1 MNIDEEIFSIDAD
14 PSLIEWIQAKLTTFG
29 VPHIKTR
36 WAEQMQKTASKFLLH
51 DDYQF
56 LFFSFDEAQPDNV
69 GNFNTGSN
77 NTTPTTTITPGSHQ
91 QPSKQQHHTKVLP
104 PKRSPLHDLD
114 LDQYT
119 INVALNPDFA
129 TTPVVTIYFMKEMGT
144 EVTPDNL
151 DQVLSCGLIR
161 GNPLHSLLD
170 IVKSQF
176 APKLLASTK
185 KWPESI
191 QKDFSSSMHKFL
203 ASLTETSYRIRGST
217 VLYVP
222 IEDIKSLKDARQDKD
237 LVQRL
242 EAALIFWTSQ
252 IKEVIQQKD
261 SNEHGEN
268 SRPLDEIEYWR
279 SRTKDLMY
287 LKQQLD
293 TPDVKLICDILEGSA
308 HMSNF
313 KQLADEI
320 QVGCDSA
327 MNNLLYLST
336 LQEPCKVLATAQPS
350 QIPHIIP
357 EILQMVSMIWRMSKS
372 YHTSDRITSLLR
384 KVSNEIIHRCC
395 QTISLDDIF
404 NGSVHSSMKSLE
416 ESIKA
421 GESWKSICIETFQ
434 KLSAHYEEQQF
445 SRKFEYDSNSVF
457 AEIDAFV
464 QRCNDLNE
472 VCEAQIQFGAKGADE
487 TANGLPAFAGTK
499 GPEITKSLLD
509 IRHQFEKL
517 VQELRNVNYPILDLS
532 KSTRWHD
539 DHGKFKNGIR
549 DLELIMVNVLS
560 SAFGTVRS
568 IEQGV
573 QLLEAFS
580 YLAKRD
586 TIRRTVQVKAS
597 QLYEMFMNQL
607 DEIQTQFENQK
618 KNRPIQ
624 PYHPQYAGAAL
635 WTQTIRDRIARD
647 KHLLDRAY
655 FLPRTEKEQND
666 MDDKFYQVYEAG
678 LHKFQDELYT
688 KWEKSIQPLLE
699 EFDQMTNIPIMRRV
713 EGNLVNLNFSP
724 ELQCIFMESRYWS
737 RIPGYEPPTKLI
749 EAMGGL
755 EDEEKLRTNMENVNL
770 VVRDYNQIILSMTEQ
785 QKHLFRERIRKLDKK
800 INPAFSNLYWSSKG
814 VIDYFVTECRKFC
827 HEKKMEIKE
836 FNERVAQIEEQCVRI
851 QDTLL
856 IKIDPKTVYHESSF
870 DKEQSQHRTM
880 VKRQL
885 INANEKIVEMMKA
898 LYDIF
903 KTDIKFPEIEREWWL
918 FVQGIEKKV
927 ENALRTTLKRS
938 LQKLSTVIN
947 EDKENQETQNP
958 LFLVSVILD
967 DDEEGNKRPSL
978 KPSVSDLRDLVEK
991 NQSELSRCT
1000 SVVTRLEPTL
1010 RQIIEEEQRIEREA
1024 QQDQEL
1030 EEEPDE
1036 DERIHKRTE
1045 YSERRAME
1053 AKARK
1058 KVKLPNYT
1066 DSIRKQK
1073 LFVEL
1078 IVSTVQGMLSV
1089 NQDIDNYLDK
1099 WTEEYSD
1106 IWNTI
1111 RENFLR
1117 RLALPKKRPASSF
1130 ETEIEKY
1137 KVFHNSIQQEEQTHV
1152 IGYLQLDCAPLKHTL
1167 VMECISLQNA
1177 LLDLLHKNAKTE
1189 LEKIYKEFEDN
1200 SRALS
1205 ERPRDRETLSKK
1217 LELLSHMRKLVEK
1230 DPNLQE
1236 DEQKSEMEKKY
1247 DPIISYYQLL
1257 GHYDKNLSDE
1267 EVENLKNLEAEGSNF
1282 VHVVKKSEKELM
1294 AHREEFKLKLQ
1305 QELLEF
1311 EKKVDGLKKDVEN
1324 RGPYRPDESVQ
1335 QAKSQIADYRNK
1347 LQSCIKDQ
1355 RKLKEGVKLF
1365 DMQMKNYKQLKEVEK
1380 TLQLMEKIW
1389 TLQERWNITWDSW
1402 KFGTFNE
1409 IDVNAME
1416 QEAAKFISDVNRM
1429 AKDIRDWPIW
1439 QSLSEELD
1447 QFKRTLPLILDLKN
1461 EAMRGRH
1468 WDDLRDIISEPFDE
1482 KGKEFNLEKIFNLGF
1497 DSYAEDISQLSH
1509 SASQELSIE
1518 RDLEKI
1524 KQTWYNTNLNVV
1536 PYRDDYLKLSAT
1548 DDIFQNLDDN
1558 QVSLGSMKISP
1569 YVAAFQSEVTY
1580 WEKSLS
1586 SISETIELILIV
1598 QTSWQYLLNIFEVE
1612 DIQKQLPEETGIFK
1626 MVNNKWKIL
1635 MEGVNEAKN
1644 VLKATQ
1650 KDGLMDTLN
1659 EMNGKLEQIQK
1670 QLDDYLEKKRQEFPR
1685 FYFLSDGDLL
1695 EILGQARDPNAVQ
1708 KHLENCFE
1716 GIHKLKIEK
1725 QENKSGTH
1733 FIAKGMLS
1741 KKGEYVPFVHPVTL
1755 EGPVEKWLKY
1765 VEDAMRAAV
1774 KRLLA
1779 RCFQYSGVIDRD
1791 KWINEYQGQLLITA
1805 SQLLWT
1811 KKITEA
1817 LTKQQPKKALR
1828 ALRKKWNTYLKQY
1841 SAKVRTKLP
1850 SLTRSKLI
1858 ALLTIEVHSRDA
1870 LDALYKSGCSNIDDF
1885 EWLKQLR
1892 FYWDEEKDSCV
1903 VRQTSAEVDYDNEYL
1918 GNSSRLVITPLTERC
1933 YMTLTTAV
1941 QLHKGGNPKGPAGT
1955 GKTETVKDLSK
1966 AIGKRCLVLNC
1977 SDGLDYQSM
1986 GRMFSGL
1993 CQTGA
1998 WSCFDEFNRIELPV
2012 LSVVSTQI
2020 RTIQAALR
2028 SHMTRFRFE
2037 DSDIR
2042 LDSKTGIFITMNP
2055 GYAGRVELPDNLKAL
2070 FRPCT
2075 MVVPD
2080 LAIICEIMLF
2090 SEGFIEA
2097 RVLARKMIKLYDLAK
2112 GQLSKQNHYDWG
2124 LRALK
2129 SILVVAGRLKRENPD
2144 KDEATLLMKALYDMN
2159 VAKFVFEDTP
2169 LFEDLLNDLFVSINI
2184 DRSSNPSLFKAIKAD
2199 LKKHDYMLFDDDQQ
2213 VNKVIQ
2219 LYETMGT
2226 RHSVMVVGGTSG
2238 GKSVVINTLKRA
2250 QDKLGLPTKLYTLN
2264 PKAQTVNELYG
2275 VMDNDTRE
2283 WIDGLLSNIF
2293 RRINVQSEKGE
2304 ERRYVLFDG
2313 DVDAVWIENMN
2324 SVMDDNKVLTLPNGE
2339 RIDLVTPQCS
2349 LLFEVGDLQYASPA
2363 TVSRCGMV
2371 YVDPKNL
2378 PCESY
2383 FYRWKVRTF
2392 RDDEDKGAIFD
2403 KFFEHYVNRALDFV
2417 LEGVEPDGTISR
2429 PVNLILP
2436 VTRINM
2442 VTQLCTI
2449 VESLLP
2455 SLEKIREE
2463 KELECVFLFCL
2474 MWSVGGSVVDAE
2486 RARFD
2491 KFVKTITNC
2500 KVVDNSGNSEAF
2512 IPAGSYPKAF
2522 TLYEYFYDSEH
2533 HQWKHWESVVPE
2545 YHAPEDGKFS
2555 SILVPTIDTER
2566 YSFLLK
2572 TVLSVDKPVLFVGE
2586 PGTAKTVIIQS
2597 YLNQVANDDPSK
2609 FANLNINFSSRTT
2622 SMDVQRTIEDN
2633 IEKRIGDTFG
2643 PLGGKRLRVFIDDL
2657 SMPKVDTY
2665 GTQQPIALLKL
2676 LVENGGLYERGS
2688 GDKLD
2693 WKKIVSLDYIAATAP
2708 PGGSNNQVDP
2718 RFISLFSCFNLTFP
2732 SPESLHSIYSSILMT
2747 HLSNFNEI
2755 VRGVGEKLTN
2765 MTLDLYNYIVQK
2777 LPPTPS
2783 KFHYVFN
2790 LRDLSRVYSGL
2801 CLSNTENFIESAQ
2814 FLRLWRNETTRVF
2827 HDRLIS
2833 PDDKK
2838 LVTDYIA
2845 GLIEKNCP
2853 EQKDAALAN
2862 PMLFGD
2868 FLDVNEKMPVRLY
2881 QDLVDYST
2889 VKKVV
2894 EEQLLLYNDT
2904 MERPMNLVMFDAAI
2918 EHLCRVHRIIRMDRG
2933 HALLVGVGGSGKQS
2947 LTRLAAF
2954 LAGFEVFT
2962 INICRGYGDTHFRD
2976 DLKMLYD
2983 KLGVENKKVVF
2994 LFTDAHV
3001 LDEGFLEYINNMLT
3015 TGMVPALFPD
3025 EEKDQKI
3032 SAVSREVRE
3041 AGMVENKENC
3051 WNYFISK
3058 CRDNLHIVLAMSP
3071 AGNALRVRCRNFPG
3085 LVSSTSID
3093 WFLPWPSQALEAV
3106 ADRFLQQVDIPE
3118 ENREDIV
3125 QHMIKVHLSVGEY
3138 SRRFEQELRR
3148 YNYVT
3153 PKNYLD
3159 YIAMY
3164 KQMLDRNRKEL
3175 DTKSDKLQKGLNMLK
3190 KAKDEVESMKQ
3201 TLSETKIVV
3210 QNKTVQ
3216 VNQLLVDISKSTA
3229 EAMSNRKTAQKKDE
3243 ELSVQTA
3250 EIEKQKEAAEIEL
3263 AEAEPIL
3270 QAAEDALRDLNRDD
3284 ITQMK
3289 SFANPHDFVKDVGKC
3304 IVILLGKGGMEPSW
3318 KNAKAL
3324 MGDVSFIKKLI
3335 NYDKNLLSQARVN
3348 QIKAI
3353 VKKNGSSFNPSD
3365 LKSKS
3370 SAAAGLLTWVDAI
3383 VKFFKVWKSVEP
3395 KRRMVEKAQKKL
3407 DKSMKDLAEIKA
3419 TLSELE
3425 KNIQNLNE
3433 ELAKRESEAN
3443 ELKEKADSMEK
3454 KLNKANKLIEGLGS
3468 ERTRW
3473 AIEIED
3479 LKQKRIRLVG
3489 DCLLGSGFM
3498 CYTGAF
3504 TVAFRNQLMKDIW
3517 FTDLQERNIPVTEN
3531 FHLNNILTS
3540 EVQIAQ
3546 WESEGLPSD
3555 EVSVQN
3561 GILTDRAHK
3570 FPLCIDPQLQAISW
3584 IKERERKNDLVI
3596 RTFNDADFM
3605 RELENA
3611 IKFGRPFLFENVDE
3625 FIDPMIEPVLD
3636 MNLLEGK
3643 GVIKL
3648 SGEEVEV
3655 DKGFRLYLCT
3665 RLSNPHYSPEIYG
3678 KTQII
3683 NYSVTFDGLQ
3693 EQLLN
3698 GVVNHE
3704 RPELEEERKRLVQ
3717 ETNSNK
3723 IELAK
3728 LEEKILH
3735 ELSISGNTSL
3745 IENDDLIQTLD
3756 NTKSRVADIQVKL
3769 VKAQE
3774 TSKEIEKAREAY
3786 RVVAKRG
3793 AILFFAMASLSGINS
3808 MYEYSL
3814 SSYSSDVYEFSLTK
3828 SEHSKMFDGRLQ
3840 NIIDYLTFRAYT
3852 YTCNGLFEEHKLTFS
3867 MLITTKILEREGQMN
3882 MQQYDF
3888 FLKGNVSLDKLSQEN
3903 PFDWISDQGWKD
3915 LLKLPTLE
3923 MLEGPNPFENIASD
3937 VIEHEKVW
3945 KAWYD
3950 VDDCENKPLPLNYD
3964 EKLSQ
3969 FQKICLIK
3977 CFRVDRI
3984 MRAVTK
3990 FISAHMG
3997 ERFVKPPVLDYQD
4010 IFNGSTNVSPIVCM
4024 ISPGYDPASDIIK
4037 LAEKLNKRYKSIS
4050 LGQGQGKKALDML
4063 DKGMSKG
4070 HWVVLQNCH
4079 LLVKW
4084 MKNVEKILNSMEK
4097 DKVHKEFR
4105 LWLTTEVS
4113 PEFPLAIL
4121 QRALKVVTEPPNSLQ
4136 LNMATSFSKISEE
4149 QFNAC
4154 PHPAFKPLV
4163 FVLAYFHAVIQERRK
4178 YGKIGWNVPYDF
4190 NRSDFDVSFSLLDT
4204 YLTKAYEYGDPVPWD
4219 SLKYLVGEAM
4229 YGGRVTDDFDR
4240 RILITYLNEYMG
4252 DFLFDTFQPFYFFED
4267 EHRSYSL
4274 PQDCITKSLSLED
4287 YKSHVEETIL
4297 VDNTPEVFGLHPNAE
4312 IGYLTNSAR
4321 SLFQNLLELQPRGG
4335 AATGSTSREDYIG
4348 QIARGIQ
4355 EKIPQPFDRI
4365 ALVKKIGKP
4374 SPIDVVLLQEVERW
4388 NILVTV
4394 MQQTLSDLQRALVGE
4409 IGMSAELEN
4418 LSFSLFNGMVPSI
4431 WRKYAPKTRKTLS
4444 NWLLHFQQRY
4454 QQYDEWIETSSD
4466 PMVIWLSGL
4475 HVPESYLT
4483 ALVQV
4488 TCKKYK
4494 WPLDRTTSI
4503 AKVTKFTNPNQIKQK
4518 PKDGCYVKGL
4528 FLEGADWDL
4537 KTCELKRQEPKKL
4550 VVELPIVLISPIENS
4565 KVKLQNTHTTPVYVT
4580 ADRGS
4585 ASGVG
4590 LVFTA
4595 NLDTTDH
4602 TSHWILQSAAIT
4614 LETDD

>member
-1 MNIDEEIFSIDAD
+1 MNNDSFSNL
-14 PSLIEWIQAKLTTFG
+14 PNGTSSTSTSTNNQL
-29 VPHIKTR
+29 
-36 WAEQMQKTASKFLLH
+36 
-51 DDYQF
+51 
-56 LFFSFDEAQPDNV
+56 
-69 GNFNTGSN
+69 NFT
-77 NTTPTTTITPGSHQ
+77 
-91 QPSKQQHHTKVLP
+91 
-104 PKRSPLHDLD
+104 
-114 LDQYT
+114 LDQ
-119 INVALNPDFA
+119 
-129 TTPVVTIYFMKEMGT
+129 
-144 EVTPDNL
+144 NL
-151 DQVLSCGLIR
+151 EGGLYL
-161 GNPLHSLLD
+161 GPTQLHSLSLLLNG
-170 IVKSQF
+170 VYMPLLQTKQSS
-176 APKLLASTK
+176 KLSSGVNGASK
-185 KWPESI
+185 
-191 QKDFSSSMHKFL
+191 
-203 ASLTETSYRIRGST
+203 
-217 VLYVP
+217 
-222 IEDIKSLKDARQDKD
+222 
-237 LVQRL
+237 
-242 EAALIFWTSQ
+242 
-252 IKEVIQQKD
+252 
-261 SNEHGEN
+261 
-268 SRPLDEIEYWR
+268 
-279 SRTKDLMY
+279 
-287 LKQQLD
+287 D
-293 TPDVKLICDILEGSA
+293 TPHTAMVSYD
-308 HMSNF
+308 F
-313 KQLADEI
+313 
-320 QVGCDSA
+320 
-327 MNNLLYLST
+327 MNNLKKFSSQTYQTLTQLKGEVSLEIPQVDISDPKEASRDEQIVATIESKLEYWTQLIRSLLEQTIGRTREGDGPLSEIEFWRQRAAALGTFWEQLNDDAVKQMIEVLRHYDASQMLAGYEDQFQELTKMYMEAKDNVKFLETLERHFKNISRAQHSLLPISDTLPSMMRALRMVWVISRHYNTDKQMVPLLELIANEIADKVEDYLDFDKTVHLIFDQPEVVRSKLIEGKNVLRKWKKTYEKVKTEIENSERDTQWDFEPDPLFERTEYMHARCMDLIFIVDTIVKYKNFLGPEMEAGTGDKRGVEDVLKDVESLLVPIKKFPNVFDTKSEKRWKILMKEFKENVQEIEISINDFIDRSFVKIQSAEGAFKLLQDVKKIQSQDDDAIKHNMQLKSLHILDRFGLEVDQIKHIFDTEKDNPPRTKNLPPTAGSIYWSNSLFERIRTPILSISNDILDNNEKGKQIKDKCLVVANSIKEFEKNLFDSWKNNVTSAAMTYLKMNILDGDLSKLKGYVNFHPNLTLLIQESKYLDKLNKKVPELAQNVT
-336 LQEPCKVLATAQPS
+336 LQEDK
-350 QIPHIIP
+350 
-357 EILQMVSMIWRMSKS
+357 
-372 YHTSDRITSLLR
+372 YH
-384 KVSNEIIHRCC
+384 
-395 QTISLDDIF
+395 
-404 NGSVHSSMKSLE
+404 
-416 ESIKA
+416 
-421 GESWKSICIETFQ
+421 
-434 KLSAHYEEQQF
+434 
-445 SRKFEYDSNSVF
+445 
-457 AEIDAFV
+457 
-464 QRCNDLNE
+464 
-472 VCEAQIQFGAKGADE
+472 
-487 TANGLPAFAGTK
+487 
-499 GPEITKSLLD
+499 
-509 IRHQFEKL
+509 
-517 VQELRNVNYPILDLS
+517 
-532 KSTRWHD
+532 
-539 DHGKFKNGIR
+539 
-549 DLELIMVNVLS
+549 
-560 SAFGTVRS
+560 
-568 IEQGV
+568 
-573 QLLEAFS
+573 
-580 YLAKRD
+580 
-586 TIRRTVQVKAS
+586 
-597 QLYEMFMNQL
+597 
-607 DEIQTQFENQK
+607 
-618 KNRPIQ
+618 
-624 PYHPQYAGAAL
+624 
-635 WTQTIRDRIARD
+635 
-647 KHLLDRAY
+647 
-655 FLPRTEKEQND
+655 
-666 MDDKFYQVYEAG
+666 
-678 LHKFQDELYT
+678 
-688 KWEKSIQPLLE
+688 
-699 EFDQMTNIPIMRRV
+699 
-713 EGNLVNLNFSP
+713 
-724 ELQCIFMESRYWS
+724 
-737 RIPGYEPPTKLI
+737 GY
-749 EAMGGL
+749 
-755 EDEEKLRTNMENVNL
+755 
-770 VVRDYNQIILSMTEQ
+770 
-785 QKHLFRERIRKLDKK
+785 
-800 INPAFSNLYWSSKG
+800 
-814 VIDYFVTECRKFC
+814 
-827 HEKKMEIKE
+827 
-836 FNERVAQIEEQCVRI
+836 
-851 QDTLL
+851 
-856 IKIDPKTVYHESSF
+856 
-870 DKEQSQHRTM
+870 
-880 VKRQL
+880 
-885 INANEKIVEMMKA
+885 
-898 LYDIF
+898 
-903 KTDIKFPEIEREWWL
+903 
-918 FVQGIEKKV
+918 
-927 ENALRTTLKRS
+927 
-938 LQKLSTVIN
+938 
-947 EDKENQETQNP
+947 
-958 LFLVSVILD
+958 
-967 DDEEGNKRPSL
+967 
-978 KPSVSDLRDLVEK
+978 
-991 NQSELSRCT
+991 
-1000 SVVTRLEPTL
+1000 
-1010 RQIIEEEQRIEREA
+1010 
-1024 QQDQEL
+1024 
-1030 EEEPDE
+1030 
-1036 DERIHKRTE
+1036 
-1045 YSERRAME
+1045 
-1053 AKARK
+1053 
-1058 KVKLPNYT
+1058 
-1066 DSIRKQK
+1066 
-1073 LFVEL
+1073 
-1078 IVSTVQGMLSV
+1078 
-1089 NQDIDNYLDK
+1089 
-1099 WTEEYSD
+1099 
-1106 IWNTI
+1106 
-1111 RENFLR
+1111 
-1117 RLALPKKRPASSF
+1117 
-1130 ETEIEKY
+1130 
-1137 KVFHNSIQQEEQTHV
+1137 
-1152 IGYLQLDCAPLKHTL
+1152 
-1167 VMECISLQNA
+1167 
-1177 LLDLLHKNAKTE
+1177 
-1189 LEKIYKEFEDN
+1189 
-1200 SRALS
+1200 
-1205 ERPRDRETLSKK
+1205 
-1217 LELLSHMRKLVEK
+1217 
-1230 DPNLQE
+1230 
-1236 DEQKSEMEKKY
+1236 
-1247 DPIISYYQLL
+1247 
-1257 GHYDKNLSDE
+1257 
-1267 EVENLKNLEAEGSNF
+1267 VENLKIMLDNFNSSVKSLEHAEYRILKPEIEKLMKTLQPGFTVLNWNSLGIEDFIKRCNKQIDNFQSIVTKVKRNTSIIRGLVNQIKNTVLVIDPRELKDRCLDLQQLYTILENHKNDQIAVVRKKYTTISQTLLKIEGDLISSNVIQDINENTDVTGRAPLIASYYEHWEKKIFRALTRMVLNSINRLSQFRKTPGIIRVSASLIHAEIVKTPDPEEVVKMMHKIMRSIIESTKCCIRWMSGTCVEITQIDIKKKDVKDDPKTIIENNFSFYTEISNMRNQVLTKARFAVVQGINRTLAKLHKLLEYYQKFSDYWKLPKEAAIQRFGEKKPSWEAFDERLEDCMKLIQDIQIHSKPIKDIHFIRVDISNLLRSIQEEARKWIDGFGRLLNTKIKPKLDALEKEIENYKEKLDADIQSINDLRNVLGVIDAIRNRSVDMERDYREVESCYNTLQIYNIEGVPNAEIRNASALSDKWERLLKKAAKRLKELEPEKEKFAEETKTNVLEFKKEIEALSKDFYSGPNNENTELSDGLKLMDRLRTRLTKVQETRDYLVRSEKLFELKITSYPVLVELERDMASVGKVYDLYREWKTLVDKWSKTLFEQIPIEEMKKQTKIFLGRLRKDFTKEIEDHHTHQNLRHLVDSFKKSIPLFENLKSDALRDRHWEELMEKTGVQFDPKIATLQNLIDMQLYKYEDQIDEIFSDAKKELKIEHLLRDVAEAWRNRKFEMKKHIRDGQDRGYILIGRDIIKEALEEDTTQLAGVSGSRHVAPFMAELSSWEKILSTIDEVIDLWWDVQNTWINLEVIFIGSQDIREQLQALAKEFDKLDSDWTKLMFDTSKNRLIKEACNVKGRRSLLEGLQQRLSACQKGLSAYLQTKRDAFPRFFYISDDELLSILGSSDPENVQTQIRKMFSNCGKLIF
-1282 VHVVKKSEKELM
+1282 KQGGKVVLGMQSPEQ
-1294 AHREEFKLKLQ
+1294 EEFK
-1305 QELLEF
+1305 F
-1311 EKKVDGLKKDVEN
+1311 SSPVVAEN
-1324 RGPYRPDESVQ
+1324 V
-1335 QAKSQIADYRNK
+1335 
-1347 LQSCIKDQ
+1347 
-1355 RKLKEGVKLF
+1355 
-1365 DMQMKNYKQLKEVEK
+1365 
-1380 TLQLMEKIW
+1380 
-1389 TLQERWNITWDSW
+1389 
-1402 KFGTFNE
+1402 
-1409 IDVNAME
+1409 
-1416 QEAAKFISDVNRM
+1416 
-1429 AKDIRDWPIW
+1429 
-1439 QSLSEELD
+1439 
-1447 QFKRTLPLILDLKN
+1447 
-1461 EAMRGRH
+1461 
-1468 WDDLRDIISEPFDE
+1468 
-1482 KGKEFNLEKIFNLGF
+1482 
-1497 DSYAEDISQLSH
+1497 
-1509 SASQELSIE
+1509 
-1518 RDLEKI
+1518 
-1524 KQTWYNTNLNVV
+1524 
-1536 PYRDDYLKLSAT
+1536 
-1548 DDIFQNLDDN
+1548 
-1558 QVSLGSMKISP
+1558 
-1569 YVAAFQSEVTY
+1569 
-1580 WEKSLS
+1580 
-1586 SISETIELILIV
+1586 
-1598 QTSWQYLLNIFEVE
+1598 
-1612 DIQKQLPEETGIFK
+1612 
-1626 MVNNKWKIL
+1626 
-1635 MEGVNEAKN
+1635 
-1644 VLKATQ
+1644 
-1650 KDGLMDTLN
+1650 
-1659 EMNGKLEQIQK
+1659 
-1670 QLDDYLEKKRQEFPR
+1670 
-1685 FYFLSDGDLL
+1685 
-1695 EILGQARDPNAVQ
+1695 
-1708 KHLENCFE
+1708 
-1716 GIHKLKIEK
+1716 
-1725 QENKSGTH
+1725 
-1733 FIAKGMLS
+1733 
-1741 KKGEYVPFVHPVTL
+1741 
-1755 EGPVEKWLKY
+1755 VEKWLTDVDVEMKDSLKQLTKAAVFHY
-1765 VEDAMRAAV
+1765 PKSNRIGWIKENLGMVSLAGSQIWWTWEVEDAFRRV
-1774 KRLLA
+1774 KD
-1779 RCFQYSGVIDRD
+1779 GD
-1791 KWINEYQGQLLITA
+1791 KTSVKDLSVKLTDQLNDLVD
-1805 SQLLWT
+1805 
-1811 KKITEA
+1811 
-1817 LTKQQPKKALR
+1817 
-1828 ALRKKWNTYLKQY
+1828 N
-1841 SAKVRTKLP
+1841 VRTKL
-1850 SLTRSKLI
+1850 SSQERQKITTMI
-1858 ALLTIEVHSRDA
+1858 IIDVHARDIVDNLVRDSI
-1870 LDALYKSGCSNIDDF
+1870 LDDRDF
-1885 EWLKQLR
+1885 EWESQLR
-1892 FYWDEEKDSCV
+1892 FYWDKSVDNCKI
-1903 VRQTSAEVDYDNEYL
+1903 RQCSGEFDYGYEYMGL
-1918 GNSSRLVITPLTERC
+1918 NGRLVITPLTDRC
-1933 YMTLTTAV
+1933 FMTLTQALTFN
-1941 QLHKGGNPKGPAGT
+1941 LGGSPAGPAGT
-1955 GKTETVKDLSK
+1955 GKTESVKDLAKSM
-1966 AIGKRCLVLNC
+1966 ALPVMVMNC
-1977 SDGLDYQSM
+1977 GEGLDYKAM
-1986 GRMFSGL
+1986 GRIFSGL
-1993 CQTGA
+1993 CQNGA
-1998 WSCFDEFNRIELPV
+1998 WGCFDEFNRIELPV